1 MPQPV
6 LPLLVE
12 PEALERHL
20 TDKAILVVDLSAR
33 PAYTES
39 HIPGAVW
46 LDYAAIIASRPPAGG
61 MLPDLATLDRA
72 LSGIGLKSDTHVV
85 AYDRDG
91 NAKASRLL
99 WTLEVI
105 GHGHFSLLNGGFAA
119 WVAES
124 RPTESGANVSREPS
138 DYHGNKPGPAQADK
152 GYILAHL
159 KDPGV
164 IVVDCRT
171 PAEFSG
177 ADRRAARPG
186 HIPGAVN
193 FDWTLAVDR
202 SRATRIKPVSEL
214 KALLAERGI
223 TPEKEAIVHCQTHH
237 RSAHT
242 YIALKALGFARVRG
256 YDGSWSEWGNDPNL
270 PIEI

>member
-1 MPQPV
+1 MPQPIF
-6 LPLLVE
+6 PLLVD
-12 PEALERHL
+12 PETLERQL
-20 TDKAILVVDLSAR
+20 TDKSILVVDLSAR
-33 PAYTES
+33 PAYLEA

-46 LDYAAIIASRPPAGG
+46 LEYAAIIASRPPVSGL
-61 MLPDLATLDRA
+61 LPELAALDRA
-72 LSGIGLKSDTHVV
+72 LSAIGLETDSHVV

-91 NAKASRLL
+91 NTKASRLL
-99 WTLEVI
+99 WTLDVI
-105 GHGHFSLLNGGFAA
+105 GHRHFSLLNGGFAA
-119 WVAES
+119 WAAES
-124 RPTESGANVSREPS
+124 RDTARGESASREPS
-138 DYHGNKPGPAQADK
+138 DYHGNKPGPGRADK

-164 IVVDCRT
+164 VMVDCRT

-177 ADRRAARPG
+177 ADQRAARPG

-202 SRATRIKPVSEL
+202 ANATRIKPASEL
-214 KALLAERGI
+214 MALLAERGI
-223 TPEKEAIVHCQTHH
+223 TPEKEAIVLCQTHH

-270 PIEI
+270 PVEV